1 MGMASGSD
9 GAGGGA
15 ESNIT
20 DEEVSQIASMADRMK
35 VDEDK
40 IDAIVEAVQLE
51 QYQDNI
57 DLAQE

>member
-20 DEEVSQIASMADRMK
+20 DEEVSQIASMADRME
-35 VDEDK
+35 VDEDE